1 VTEAVQVA
9 FVTYVVPALI
19 LLLLEFRRRRI
30 AVGLKRE
37 QGAVTGRVSD
47 LELGQ
52 RFRDEIW
59 ERWQHV
65 NAENTALRRRIAAL
79 EKRVDL
85 ITEIVVRHGL
95 RNELP
100 EWTEGG
106 GTP

>member
-1 VTEAVQVA
+1 MSESVQVA

-37 QGAVTGRVSD
+37 QSVVTGRVSD

-52 RFRDEIW
+52 KFRDEIW

-65 NAENTALRRRIAAL
+65 NAENTALRGRIVAL
-79 EKRVDL
+79 EKRVDIL
-85 ITEIVVRHGL
+85 TEIVVRHGL
-95 RNELP
+95 RSELP
-100 EWTEGG
+100 ESEEA
-106 GTP
+106 